1 MSQHLSPEQ
10 TIGAPQDWH
19 FESLLRLADTSLIL
33 GHRLSEWTGKA
44 PTLEEELAMANVAL
58 DLVGQSRA
66 LYTRAGEI
74 EGKGRTED
82 QLAYLRDTHD
92 FRNLLIVEKENG
104 DYAVT
109 IARQVLYSAFAMPF
123 YEALTG
129 SADDVLAGIAAK
141 AVKEYTY
148 HLRHGSEWLVRFGD
162 GTEESHERAQDA
174 LDTLWMYTGEMFE
187 MDAVD
192 QAALATGVGVDRA
205 ALKSQWDATINEV
218 LAMATLKRPA
228 DGWMISGSRTGTHTE
243 HLGHILAQM
252 QFLQRAYPGQS
263 W

>member
-1 MSQHLSPEQ
+1 MPTSDLAAQ
-10 TIGAPQDWH
+10 APADWH
-19 FESLLRLADTSLIL
+19 VEFLLRLADTSLIL

-58 DLVGQSRA
+58 DLVGQARA
-66 LYTRAGEI
+66 LYTHAGDI
-74 EGKGRTED
+74 EGAGRGED
-82 QLAYLRDTHD
+82 ELAYLRDAHD

-123 YEALTG
+123 YEGLCA
-129 SADDVLAGIAAK
+129 SRDPVLAGIAAK

-148 HLRHGSEWLVRFGD
+148 HLRHASEWLVRFGD
-162 GTEESHERAQDA
+162 GTDESRERAQDA
-174 LDTLWMYTGEMFE
+174 LDMLWMYTGEMFE

-192 QAALATGVGVDRA
+192 AAAAAAGIGVDRA
-205 ALKSQWDATINEV
+205 ALKPVWDATIDEV
-218 LAMATLKRPA
+218 LAQATLDRPA
-228 DGWMISGSRTGTHTE
+228 DGWMISGSRAGTHTE
-243 HLGHILAQM
+243 HLGHILAEM